1 MSRWRPTA
9 ALSRAVLVGG
19 AGLGAGVLAGQ
30 PALLVL
36 VAPLVVWAAL
46 ALVARPSREPL
57 VSARLDHVSLHE
69 GQGTTS
75 RLQLVGAEDAEQV
88 TRVASRVAYLASHPA
103 DGRLSRLL
111 ATGPPDIEI
120 SPRRW
125 GRRVLGEE
133 KVALTTPWAG
143 YRWGPVSINGS
154 EMRVL
159 PATAAYDS
167 RADTPRPL
175 GLVGA
180 HRSTRAGG
188 GTEFAGIRSF
198 EVGDRLRRINWR
210 VSARTRRLHVT
221 TARAEQDTG
230 VLLVIDAIADHG
242 RSEGVDGRASSLDVT
257 LRAAAAIAEHAVRQG
272 DRVALR
278 IVGGDCSQ
286 VGFGAGSL
294 HLRRLLGTMAAVVPG
309 DLHGHADRLRLRVTN
324 GTTVIVLSPML
335 SELVGTAAATTV
347 RRGLPTLVVD
357 TLPADVVPLTVGG
370 GDVQVAGLGWR
381 MRKLEREQVLAG
393 LAAIGCPIVP
403 WRGPG
408 TLDDVLR
415 RLARRAELPQVRVR

>member
-1 MSRWRPTA
+1 MTRWRPTA
-9 ALSRAVLVGG
+9 GLSRAVLVGG
-19 AGLGAGVLAGQ
+19 GGLGAGVLAGQ

-36 VAPLVVWAAL
+36 VAPLVVCAAL
-46 ALVARPSREPL
+46 ALVARPGRDPM

-75 RLQLVGAEDAEQV
+75 RLQLTGGEDAEQV
-88 TRVASRVAYLASHPA
+88 TRVASRSAYVATHPA
-103 DGRLSRLL
+103 DGRVSRLL
-111 ATGPPDIEI
+111 TAGAPDIEI

-133 KVALTTPWAG
+133 KVALTSAWAG

-159 PATAAYDS
+159 PTTAAYAS

-188 GTEFAGIRSF
+188 GTEFAGIRAF

-210 VSARTRRLHVT
+210 VSARTGRLHVT

-230 VLLVIDAIADHG
+230 VLLVVDTIADHG
-242 RSEGVDGRASSLDVT
+242 RSDGVDGRASSLDVT
-257 LRAAAAIAEHAVRQG
+257 LRAAAAVAEHAVRQG

-278 IVGGDCSQ
+278 IVGGTCSQ
-286 VGFGAGSL
+286 VGFGAGTL

-324 GTTVIVLSPML
+324 GTTVVVLSPML
-335 SELVGTAAATTV
+335 SELVGTAAASTV

-357 TLPADVVPLTVGG
+357 TLPPDVVPVTPPGA
-370 GDVQVAGLGWR
+370 DVEVALLGWR

-393 LAAIGCPIVP
+393 LAAIGCPVVP

-415 RLARRAELPQVRVR
+415 RLARRAEQPALRVR

>member
-1 MSRWRPTA
+1 MNRWRPTA

-19 AGLGAGVLAGQ
+19 GGLGAGVLAGQ

-36 VAPLVVWAAL
+36 TAPLVACAAL
-46 ALVARPSREPL
+46 ALVARPSRRPV

-75 RLQLVGAEDAEQV
+75 RLHLVGAEDAEQV
-88 TRVASRVAYLASHPA
+88 TRVATRAAYLASHPA

-111 ATGPPDIEI
+111 STGTPDIEI

-133 KVALTTPWAG
+133 KVALTTRWAG
-143 YRWGPVSINGS
+143 FRWGPVSINGS

-175 GLVGA
+175 GLVGS
-180 HRSTRAGG
+180 HRSTRAGD
-188 GTEFAGIRSF
+188 GTEFSGIRAF

-210 VSARTRRLHVT
+210 VSARTGRLHVT

-230 VLLVIDAIADHG
+230 VLLVVDAIADHG
-242 RSEGVDGRASSLDVT
+242 RSDGIDGRASSLDVT
-257 LRAAAAIAEHAVRQG
+257 LRAAAAIAEHAVREG

-286 VGFGAGSL
+286 VGFGAGGL

-357 TLPADVVPLTVGG
+357 TLPAEVVPVTVPGA
-370 GDVQVAGLGWR
+370 DVHIAGLGWR
-381 MRKLEREQVLAG
+381 MRKLEREQVLSG

-415 RLARRAELPQVRVR
+415 RLTRRAELPQIGTR